1 MDDAFRCPAVWYDG
15 RTALRRDGT
24 AQWDGGNRLTLSET
38 EGGTTALSIGDLA
51 FHDTRPD
58 GQVYRHAENDGF
70 RLTLPRDL
78 PPGLAARMPATGQYG
93 GWIDRIGLGKAAL
106 GFGLASAAVLA
117 IGFTAPEWL
126 GPLVP
131 YSWEQR
137 MGDAMIGDMGNRL
150 CHTPEGDAA
159 LEAMVDRVND
169 DGDPIR
175 FGVANSEMVNAV
187 ALPGGRVLLFDGLVQ
202 EAESAEELT
211 GILAHEIGHVRE
223 RHVMTALLRQFGL
236 AILTTGVDT
245 SVGSSLLGVAS
256 MSYSRAA
263 EREADE
269 WARAAMAEGNV
280 SPLGAARFFER
291 LLEEGADTPRALT
304 WLGSHPAQGERAE
317 AFRNAGDGAAAY
329 RPVLSDEQ
337 FAAIKRMCEADP
349 DVEAF
354 ELM

>member
-1 MDDAFRCPAVWYDG
+1 MEDAFRCRATWYDG
-15 RTALRRDGT
+15 VTALRREGEVH
-24 AQWDGGNRLTLSET
+24 WDGADRLTLV
-38 EGGTTALSIGDLA
+38 EGGGSPLDLAPGELA
-51 FHDTRPD
+51 FHETRPD
-58 GQVYRHAENDGF
+58 AVVYRRSDDDGF
-70 RLTLPRDL
+70 RLILPKTLPA
-78 PPGLAARMPATGQYG
+78 GLAARLPQPREYG
-93 GWIDRIGLGKAAL
+93 GWIDRFGLGKAAL
-106 GFGLASAAVLA
+106 GFGVVSAAVLA
-117 IGFTAPEWL
+117 LGFTAPEWL

-269 WARAAMAEGNV
+269 WARAAMAKGDV

>member
-15 RTALRRDGT
+15 RSALRRDGT
-24 AQWDGGNRLTLSET
+24 AQWDGGDRLTLCET

-51 FHDTRPD
+51 FHETRPD

-150 CHTPEGDAA
+150 CHTPQGDAA
-159 LEAMVDRVND
+159 LETMVVRLD
-169 DGDPIR
+169 DGGDPIR
-175 FGVANSEMVNAV
+175 YGVANSDMVNAV

-202 EAESAEELT
+202 QAETPEELA
-211 GILAHEIGHVRE
+211 GVLAHEIGHVRE

-236 AILTTGVDT
+236 AILTSGVDGNAT
-245 SVGSSLLGVAS
+245 STALGVAG
-256 MSYSRAA
+256 MSYSRDA
-263 EREADE
+263 EREADAF
-269 WARAAMAEGNV
+269 ARTAMAKNDV

-291 LLEEGADTPRALT
+291 IVEEDGETPEALT
-304 WLGSHPAQGERAE
+304 WLGTHPAQSERAK
-317 AFRNAGDGAAAY
+317 AFRNARDENASY
-329 RPVLSDEQ
+329 RPVLTKEQ
-337 FAAIKRMCEADP
+337 FASLKSMCEEDE
-349 DVEAF
+349 DVESF
-354 ELM
+354 DLM